1 MNIASSKW
9 ASIIATM
16 ALLLAAAAVVD
27 AAPTGGPQIA
37 PSSCGGIPVPPG
49 GNAFCSF
56 EGTGHGVIIGDGSC
70 NVEGA
75 CLTIGDGVRIGN
87 NSCNADSACFGT
99 GGLFGEAA
107 SAVSIIGNRSCN
119 GEEACL
125 YAGAAGLSVIGS
137 DSCNGGDAACE
148 GAGELA
154 GASYIGNNACNNT
167 GIGGNHNS
175 CLFVGSGA
183 EGTLGHIVVGNGSC
197 NGSSACT
204 FSGEYDGISSIGNN
218 ACNGLGA
225 CFDAAQG
232 PPPGSG
238 LSYQAA
244 SSIGNGSCNA
254 DDACVYVGINGFSN
268 IGNTSCNNLSACEF
282 AGTFSTGSNIG
293 NNSCNGAPD
302 LTDPD
307 FPIGACDS
315 NEGVIDN
322 NKSN

>member
-9 ASIIATM
+9 ASIMAMM
-16 ALLLAAAAVVD
+16 ALLLAVVAGVD

-56 EGTGHGVIIGDGSC
+56 EGTGQGVIIGDGSC

-87 NSCNADSACFGT
+87 NSCNGDSACAST
-99 GGLFGEAA
+99 GGLFGEAT

-125 YAGAAGLSVIGS
+125 DAGAEGLSVIGS
-137 DSCNGGDAACE
+137 DSCNGGDAACL
-148 GAGELA
+148 GAGQLA
-154 GASYIGNNACNNT
+154 GASYIGNSACNNT
-167 GIGGNHNS
+167 GIGANHNS

-183 EGTLGHIVVGNGSC
+183 DGTSGHIVVGNGSC

-204 FSGEYDGISSIGNN
+204 FSGQFDGNSLIGNN

-232 PPPGSG
+232 PFPGFDNFQS
-238 LSYQAA
+238 A

-254 DDACVYVGINGFSN
+254 DSACQFAGINGFSN
-268 IGNTSCNNLSACEF
+268 VGNTSCNNLFACEF
-282 AGTFSTGSNIG
+282 AGSFNTGSSVG
-293 NNSCNGAPD
+293 NHSCNGAPD

-307 FPIGACDS
+307 FPIGACDN
-315 NEGVIDN
+315 NEGAIGN
-322 NKSN
+322 NKNN